1 MPAFLSID
9 HIGKG
14 LLALVVGL
22 FFLSLY
28 LNVAQQQNEVNKDLT
43 TSDQGGYM
51 NIAKQAYET
60 RFQYTGNRNQMPLY
74 SWIQALFY
82 SPEMDDEAFFQQGKQ
97 LNVALSLLGL
107 LALGIAFFAKFSKL
121 YAFYSILVIA
131 FLVFAIK
138 SPFFQVEIL
147 FYTLFGLAFIL
158 SLETLLSPKWHK
170 SIGVGVLFALAHFSK
185 ASALPGLFIFISS
198 YGILFLSRLF
208 SRSLNR
214 GQVKRILYHASAP
227 LVVFIAL
234 LFPYFQEN
242 KDTYG
247 TYFYNVNTTFYMWY
261 DSWDEAKEGTRA
273 AGDRRGWPDMPNE
286 EIPSLSKYLREHTTD
301 EIIER
306 FRNGAA
312 ALFRAGCH
320 SSNYSFGYCS
330 QVGLSLP
337 ILVLGLPMLF
347 KGIRRR
353 KGGQNMHIVWYV
365 LLFFLLYA
373 LSFAWYMPIIGWGH
387 RTLLSLAIPL
397 LWTIGLVVHIPQIQ
411 SMIFQGSMKAFPI
424 VYKVLPI
431 VYLLLTLT
439 LFYEIYQVITLRA
452 EALYSGNLMIPLLWI
467 IVFMMHA
474 SRIEPLRRTLF
485 SRPIK
490 VFHIV
495 YLLMLLTLFYE
506 IYQVIAFRAATMY
519 GGN

>member
-1 MPAFLSID
+1 MPASIQAK
-9 HIGKG
+9 HIGKA
-14 LLALVVGL
+14 LLAAGIAL
-22 FFLSLY
+22 FFLVLY
-28 LNVAQQQNEVNKDLT
+28 LDIAQKQSRRNDLT
-43 TSDQGGYM
+43 RSDQGAYM
-51 NIAKQAYET
+51 NFAKKAYKA
-60 RFQYTGNRNQMPLY
+60 RFQFTGNRNRMPLY
-74 SWIQALFY
+74 PWIQALFY
-82 SPEMDDEAFFQQGKQ
+82 SPQMDDETFFQQGKR
-97 LNVALSLLGL
+97 LNVVLSLICL
-107 LALGIAFFAKFSKL
+107 LALGIAFFHKFSKL
-121 YAFYSILVIA
+121 YAFYAILAIA
-131 FLVFAIK
+131 FTVFAIK
-138 SPFFQVEIL
+138 SPYFQVEIL

-185 ASALPGLFIFISS
+185 ASALPGLLIFISS

-214 GQVKRILYHASAP
+214 GQVRQILYHALAP
-227 LVVFIAL
+227 PVVFMAL

-242 KDTYG
+242 KNTYG

-261 DSWDEAKEGTRA
+261 DSWEEAKEGTAA
-273 AGDRRGWPDMPNE
+273 AGDRRGWPDMPDE

-312 ALFRAGCH
+312 ALLRTGCRN
-320 SSNYSFGYCS
+320 SSYSFGYCS
-330 QVGLSLP
+330 QVGLSLL
-337 ILVLGLPMLF
+337 ILALGLPLLF

-353 KGGQNMHIVWYV
+353 KGNKNMHIVWYV

-373 LSFAWYMPIIGWGH
+373 LSFAWYMPIMGWGAS
-387 RTLLSLAIPL
+387 RTILSLAIPL
-397 LWTIGLVVHIPQIQ
+397 LWTVGLVVHIPQIQ
-411 SMIFQGSMKAFPI
+411 SMIFQGSMKAFSI
-424 VYKVLPI
+424 VYKTFPI
-431 VYLLLTLT
+431 VYLLLALT
-439 LFYEIYQVITLRA
+439 LLYEIYQVITLRA
-452 EALYSGNLMIPLLWI
+452 ETAYSGSPLIPLLWI
-467 IVFMMHA
+467 IVFIMHI
-474 SRIEPLRRTLF
+474 SRIEFLRRTLF

-495 YLLMLLTLFYE
+495 YLLMTLTLFYE

>member
-1 MPAFLSID
+1 MPASIQPK
-9 HIGKG
+9 HLGKT
-14 LLALVVGL
+14 LLAAGIAL
-22 FFLSLY
+22 FFLVLY
-28 LNVAQQQNEVNKDLT
+28 LDVAQKQSRHNHDLT
-43 TSDQGGYM
+43 RSDQGAYM

-60 RFQYTGNRNQMPLY
+60 RFQYTGSRNQMPLY
-74 SWIQALFY
+74 PWIQALFY
-82 SPEMDDEAFFQQGKQ
+82 SPQMDDETFFQQGKQ

-107 LALGIAFFAKFSKL
+107 LALGIAFFHKFSKI
-121 YAFYSILVIA
+121 YAFYSILAIA

-138 SPFFQVEIL
+138 SPWFQTEIL

-158 SLETLLSPKWHK
+158 SLETLLSPKWGK

-185 ASALPGLFIFISS
+185 ASALPGLLIFISS

-214 GQVKRILYHASAP
+214 GQVKHILYHALAP
-227 LVVFIAL
+227 LLVFMAL
-234 LFPYFQEN
+234 LFPYFQES
-242 KDTYG
+242 KDTYDN
-247 TYFYNVNTTFYMWY
+247 YFYNVNTTFYMWY
-261 DSWDEAKEGTRA
+261 DSWDEAKEGIRA
-273 AGDRRGWPDMPNE
+273 AGDRRGWPDMPDE
-286 EIPSLSKYLREHTTD
+286 EIPSLSKYLREHTAD

-312 ALFRAGCH
+312 RLFRTGCH
-320 SSNYSFGYCS
+320 SSSYGFGYCS
-330 QVGLSLP
+330 QVGLSLL
-337 ILVLGLPMLF
+337 ILALSLPLLF

-353 KGGQNMHIVWYV
+353 KSEHNMHIVWYI

-397 LWTIGLVVHIPQIQ
+397 LWTVGLVVHAPQIQ
-411 SMIFQGSMKAFPI
+411 ALRRTIFQGSMKVF
-424 VYKVLPI
+424 PI

-452 EALYSGNLMIPLLWI
+452 ETAYSGSPLIPLLWI
-467 IVFMMHA
+467 IVFMMHI
-474 SRIEPLRRTLF
+474 SRIEFLRRTLF

-490 VFHIV
+490 IFHLV
-495 YLLMLLTLFYE
+495 YLLMTLTLFYE
-506 IYQVIAFRAATMY
+506 IYQVVAFRAATMY